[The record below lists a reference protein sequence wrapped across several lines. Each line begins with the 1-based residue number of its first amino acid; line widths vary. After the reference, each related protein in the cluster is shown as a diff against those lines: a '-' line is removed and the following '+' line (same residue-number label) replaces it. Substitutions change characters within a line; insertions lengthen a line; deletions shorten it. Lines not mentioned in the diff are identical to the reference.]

1 MEIKKAEYRVLCQ
14 RCITRDQCLQ
24 KENFLLMFKKP
35 IRHDYCLSEIKK
47 VGYQLL
53 DKDNTDHNQY
63 LLEMKEARLQVLF
76 ERHIKH
82 NHLL

>member
-1 MEIKKAEYRVLCQ
+1 
-14 RCITRDQCLQ
+14 
-24 KENFLLMFKKP
+24 MFKKP

-63 LLEMKEARLQVLF
+63 LLEMKEARLQMLF
-76 ERHIKH
+76 ERYIKH